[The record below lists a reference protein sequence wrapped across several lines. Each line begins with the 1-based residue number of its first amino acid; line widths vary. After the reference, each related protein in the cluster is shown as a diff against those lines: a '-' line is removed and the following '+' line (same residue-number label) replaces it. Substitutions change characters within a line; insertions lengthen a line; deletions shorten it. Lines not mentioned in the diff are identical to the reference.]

1 MINNLIVLYEN
12 EDFKTIKEN
21 LSHAIDIKIQ
31 HIYELYKKCI
41 NKRNNKENRNILYK
55 IHRYIIRYMEE
66 EKYDDDDQI
75 YFNKIL
81 FDSAKYGL
89 NNFIDILLECY
100 EEIDP
105 NIRNRNGNTAYIM
118 AAQNNRRFIIER
130 LSVDSR
136 IQKNLKNKRGYSA
149 LEIAFISGHD
159 NLVKILK
166 NNGAK
171 VNFFTSPI
179 LWYKILKI

>member
-1 MINNLIVLYEN
+1 MTNNLIVLYEN

-21 LSHAIDIKIQ
+21 LYHSIDIKIQ

-55 IHRYIIRYMEE
+55 IHGYITRYMEE
-66 EKYDDDDQI
+66 EKYDEDDKN
-75 YFNKIL
+75 YFNKIW

-100 EEIDP
+100 QEIDP
-105 NIRNRNGNTAYIM
+105 NLRNRNGNTAFIM
-118 AAQNNRRFIIER
+118 ASQNNRKSIIER
-130 LSVDSR
+130 LSKDHRV
-136 IQKNLKNKRGYSA
+136 QKNLKNNRGYNA

-159 NLVKILK
+159 TLVKTLK
-166 NNGAK
+166 QNGAK
-171 VNFFTSPI
+171 INIFTNPI
-179 LWYKILKI
+179 IWFKILKI